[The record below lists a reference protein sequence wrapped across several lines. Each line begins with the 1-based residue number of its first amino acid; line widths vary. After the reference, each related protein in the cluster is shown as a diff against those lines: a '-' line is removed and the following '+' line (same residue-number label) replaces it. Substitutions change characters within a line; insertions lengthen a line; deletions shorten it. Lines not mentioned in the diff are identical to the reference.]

1 MVLVKLNSP
10 FPREKILHNRNS
22 SIRQTEKV
30 LALGYTKPCIFY
42 TSGSAD
48 YLECFRLGNKKYSYN
63 CFTVSTLDL
72 LHQ

>member
-42 TSGSAD
+42 TSSSAD

-72 LHQ
+72 FHQ